1 MKTNPLPTVLIA
13 AACLAFT
20 ACNYDSPLT
29 AKPTHPVDER
39 LLGDWL
45 GGDEGKD
52 PMHVRKLDDTTY
64 VVAFDKDIYR
74 AFHSDFEKTAFLT
87 VQDLNSPERLYLY
100 MTWEI
105 SADGTQLKLRTVS
118 DKVVTDKNKGPAAL
132 QKAVKENLRNPAL
145 FNETLVFTRKK

>member
-1 MKTNPLPTVLIA
+1 MKTKFRPILLL
-13 AACLAFT
+13 AACFAFT

-29 AKPTHPVDER
+29 AKPTRPLDGR

-74 AFHSDFEKTAFLT
+74 AFHSDFADRPFLT
-87 VQDLNSPERLYLY
+87 VQDLNSSDRLYLY
-100 MTWEI
+100 MIWEI
-105 SADGTQLKLRTVS
+105 SADGNQLRLRTVS
-118 DKVVTDKNKGPAAL
+118 DKVVTDKNKGQAAL
-132 QKAVKENLRNPAL
+132 QKAVKENLQNPAL
-145 FNETLVFTRKK
+145 LGETMVFMRKK